1 MRALVGCRMD
11 DNTAALSQSCGST
24 VFCRRANCGE
34 GQFSA
39 RFSHKPEAPQM
50 RGLLGC
56 RMDDIAALGQSR
68 GGTGACRAANCG
80 QTKLWPPPWPRSPPP
95 HQSIPDKAWTLS
107 GVWELEGDRKW
118 GVRGGIGGQGGGVCG
133 RSGFFFFLRGEG
145 GVCKLVQVVLKR
157 KGSFISWKLVADVPT
172 Q

>member
-1 MRALVGCRMD
+1 MEVRALVGDRANYGEDQFSARHSPQARGPQMRALVGCRMD

-95 HQSIPDKAWTLS
+95 PSKHTGQGLDIEWRL
-107 GVWELEGDRKW
+107 
-118 GVRGGIGGQGGGVCG
+118 GVRRGSEMG
-133 RSGFFFFLRGEG
+133 GEG
-145 GVCKLVQVVLKR
+145 GNWGAGGGCLR
-157 KGSFISWKLVADVPT
+157 TIWIFFF
-172 Q
+172 